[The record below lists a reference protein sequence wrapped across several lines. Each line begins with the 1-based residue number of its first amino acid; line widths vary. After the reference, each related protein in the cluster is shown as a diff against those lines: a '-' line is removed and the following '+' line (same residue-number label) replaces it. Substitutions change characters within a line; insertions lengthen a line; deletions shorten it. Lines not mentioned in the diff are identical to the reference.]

1 MKNLII
7 LIVLSFLFT
16 GCVTTDRISGNAKI
30 EANDGS
36 HTIGGEIHYKLFE
49 W

>member
-1 MKNLII
+1 MKQAILIALII
-7 LIVLSFLFT
+7 LFT
-16 GCVTTDRISGNAKI
+16 GCVTTERIEGSAKI

-36 HTIGGEIHYKLFE
+36 QSIGGEIHYQLFK